1 MAKERCQKKSFQD
14 SLEDIKKRMKEKRNK
29 NLAELG
35 RRKSFISAPG
45 QGPTSTSA
53 QLANYQNNNRLLV
66 LALESEKSKVREAQD
81 TILQLRREC
90 YLLTCQLSALK
101 EKLTSQQAKGTA
113 QHQEAC
119 LPGMDPSVDGNS
131 RESPG
136 SDLSQGPLQETHLSE
151 QVQSFQIEEPSPIIS
166 ADTLVRDFD
175 SDEVMSAEDVLP
187 RTISLRRPKKHV
199 GGLSQSS
206 AVEDCGASHLA
217 GQSSELERI
226 GRGDPMVHIPD
237 KVKQNVYRWS
247 KDSVNL
253 SPRPAQPGTLPKAK
267 EIVLESASEPQRSR
281 HTNTQGRRKGAGK
294 KRRRKSKTKG
304 NCRESEQDAL
314 PPRPR
319 LRPRAGRAARS
330 CDAYNFNLEEGV
342 HLTPFRQK
350 VDSDSAGGTSG
361 SEGDRSDSETSTSED
376 DTDDLYVPSRKYT
389 EDFASKA
396 DRPVTRPRSKRGPQ
410 RMDDKAGQGPPP
422 SSRTP
427 EGTPPDAH
435 QSPRTLS
442 NIAKGLS
449 FSTVEI
455 RKLSLS
461 PKRNGE
467 NLTPLRKPRCAA
479 IVSCEEPGLASQD
492 PVQETHLPEQIESFQ
507 TEGTPPEAHQS
518 PRHILK
524 DVTNNL
530 LRPTVKTR
538 KLSLSPQRNK
548 ESPPTSLPKRRCTTI
563 LSYKE
568 PTLASKLR
576 RGDPFTDL
584 CFLNS
589 PIFKQKKDSR
599 HSKRKKSTKQ
609 SQ

>member
-1 MAKERCQKKSFQD
+1 
-14 SLEDIKKRMKEKRNK
+14 MKEKRNK

-113 QHQEAC
+113 QVFSSQNQSTFFSLGDC
-119 LPGMDPSVDGNS
+119 LFFLPK
-131 RESPG
+131 
-136 SDLSQGPLQETHLSE
+136 
-151 QVQSFQIEEPSPIIS
+151 PSPIIS

-304 NCRESEQDAL
+304 NCRESE
-314 PPRPR
+314 

-427 EGTPPDAH
+427 EGTPP
-435 QSPRTLS
+435 
-442 NIAKGLS
+442 
-449 FSTVEI
+449 
-455 RKLSLS
+455 
-461 PKRNGE
+461 
-467 NLTPLRKPRCAA
+467 
-479 IVSCEEPGLASQD
+479 
-492 PVQETHLPEQIESFQ
+492 
-507 TEGTPPEAHQS
+507 EAHQS